1 MKAYI
6 KMNKKNIWYISKYIP
21 PAYAAKNQARGFL
34 ILSELK
40 KKGHNTLLITS
51 DSSHQ
56 TNAPIFKGRYY
67 KEQVEGVEVHWV
79 RTLKYKKS
87 TSIGRILSWLDF
99 ELQLFRMPKK
109 TLFKPDVVIV
119 SSMSI
124 FTILNGLVLRKKYN
138 CKLIF
143 EVRDIWPLV
152 LICSGNL
159 NKNNIFVK
167 FLAWLEKLAYK
178 KADKVVGTMPN
189 LSARIFD
196 VTHKEITA
204 ACVPQVIDPKLLL
217 PPSPLS
223 DQYIKQYIP
232 SGKIIICHAGSIGI
246 NNSLDIFLASARALH
261 HRTDI
266 HFLIVGEGDLKPKYQ
281 EENKEFSNIT
291 FAPRVEKNQV
301 QSVLEL
307 TDIVYFSVA
316 KSILWEYGQSLN
328 KVIDYMLS
336 GKPIL
341 ASFSG
346 YPSMIN
352 EAECGVYVPA
362 EDEEALID
370 AIQQFADLAPAER
383 ERMGQRGREWVI
395 KHRNVQAVAQT
406 YLDVIKDLD

>member
-1 MKAYI
+1 MI
-6 KMNKKNIWYISKYIP
+6 KKKIWYVSKYIAP
-21 PAYAAKNQARGFL
+21 TYAAKNQARGFL
-34 ILSELK
+34 ILSELVK
-40 KKGHNTLLITS
+40 QGHKALLITS

-56 TNAPIFKGRYY
+56 INAPTFKDRYY
-67 KEQVEGVEVHWV
+67 KEQVDGVEVHWV

-87 TSIGRILSWLDF
+87 SSIGRILSWLDF
-99 ELQLFRMPKK
+99 ELQLFRMPKRD
-109 TLFKPDVVIV
+109 LFKPDVVIV

-124 FTILNGLVLRKKYN
+124 FTIINGLLLRRKYN

-152 LICSGNL
+152 LISTGSFS
-159 NKNNIFVK
+159 KNNFFVK
-167 FLAWLEKLAYK
+167 FLAWLEKTAYIR
-178 KADKVVGTMPN
+178 ADKVVGTMPN
-189 LSARIFD
+189 LSAHVVN
-196 VTHKEITA
+196 VTGKNITA
-204 ACVPQVIDPKLLL
+204 ACVPQVIDPRLLL
-217 PPSPLS
+217 PPAPLPE
-223 DQYIKQYIP
+223 QYINEYIP
-232 SGKIIICHAGSIGI
+232 LGKTIICHAGSIGI
-246 NNSLDIFLASARALH
+246 DNSLDIFLASARALH

-281 EENKEFSNIT
+281 EENKDFSNIT

-352 EAECGVYVPA
+352 EAECGMYVPA
-362 EDEEALID
+362 EDEAALID
-370 AIQQFADLAPAER
+370 AIQQFADLDPSER
-383 ERMGQRGREWVI
+383 EKMGQRGKDWVI